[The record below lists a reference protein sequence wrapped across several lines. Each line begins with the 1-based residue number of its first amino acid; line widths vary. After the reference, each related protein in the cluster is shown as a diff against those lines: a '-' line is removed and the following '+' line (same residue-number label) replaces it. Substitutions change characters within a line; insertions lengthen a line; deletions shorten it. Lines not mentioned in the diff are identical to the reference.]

1 MQYLYKM
8 VDFRGDICMG
18 LKVAICDDEKDICE
32 EVRKR
37 LLGIKPKYEIT
48 IYHSGRELLQEK
60 ERFQIVFL
68 DVHMDD
74 LNGMETAEVLRER
87 GTDEYIIFLSGYREY
102 MAEAFRVKAFRF
114 LNKPIEMEAFQEAV
128 LEAERELECTQK
140 LTVHA
145 AGDIFI
151 INKKDII
158 YMEAFGDGTYI
169 FLKKGEII
177 RTTEPL
183 KYWYNRVGTEDFFQ
197 VHKSYIVAYSYVKG
211 LRKTEVE
218 MYFAKETIPVSRRK
232 RISFKESLME
242 YAAKNK
248 WY

>member
-1 MQYLYKM
+1 M
-8 VDFRGDICMG
+8 VDFKGVIGMG
-18 LKVAICDDEKDICE
+18 LRIAICDDEKEVCE

-37 LLGIKPKYEIT
+37 LLSINPVYQIA
-48 IYHSGRELLQEK
+48 IYYSGKELLQEK

-68 DVHMDD
+68 DVHMDN
-74 LNGMETAEVLRER
+74 LNGIETAEMLRER
-87 GTDEYIIFLSGYREY
+87 GTDECIIFLSGCGEY
-102 MAEAFRVKAFRF
+102 MAEAFKVKAFRF
-114 LNKPIEMEAFQEAV
+114 LNKPIEREAFLEAV
-128 LEAERELECTQK
+128 LEAEREIECIQK
-140 LTVHA
+140 LTVHV

-169 FLKKGEII
+169 FLKKGEMI

-183 KYWYNRVGTEDFFQ
+183 KYWFDMVGTEDFFQ
-197 VHKSYIVAYSYVKG
+197 VHKSYIVAYSHVKG

-218 MYFAKETIPVSRRK
+218 MDFAKEMIPVSRRK
-232 RISFKESLME
+232 RVSFKESLME

-248 WY
+248 WYR